1 MKIINKEERTRGK
14 MQYHIRLK
22 PGDVG
27 EYVLLPGDPD
37 RVLRIAKHLDD
48 AQEMMFH
55 REYRTCTGFYKG
67 IRISA
72 TSTGIGCPSAAI
84 ALEELANIGAWVFIR
99 VGSTGALQP
108 HLHIGD
114 LVISTGSMRNEG
126 TSNFYAPPAFPAV
139 PDHFLT
145 HELYQAARAL
155 QPAREYQLYLGLNS
169 SDDAFYGETP
179 EWIQKLSALNLLN
192 VEMESAALFTI
203 ASIRG
208 LVAGMVC
215 AVSGNLVTDEV
226 IYEGENDGLVRG
238 WEDAIDVALEGIV
251 RYHAGTAEAK
261 QLAPRRRTGK

>member
-1 MKIINKEERTRGK
+1 METMTIINKAERTLGRP
-14 MQYHIRLK
+14 QYHIRLK

-27 EYVLLPGDPD
+27 DYVLLPGDPD

-48 AQEMMFH
+48 AQEIMFH
-55 REYRTCTGFYKG
+55 REYRTCTGYYKG

-84 ALEELANIGAWVFIR
+84 ALEELANIGARVFIR

-114 LVISTGSMRNEG
+114 LIISTGSMRNEG
-126 TSNFYAPPAFPAV
+126 TSNFYAPPPYPAV

-145 HELYQAARAL
+145 HALYQAARELAANKGV
-155 QPAREYQLYLGLNS
+155 PVYLGLNS

-179 EWIQKLSALNLLN
+179 EWIQKLSALKLLN

-203 ASIRG
+203 ASLRG
-208 LVAGMVC
+208 LAAGMVC

-226 IYEGENDGLVRG
+226 VYEGENVGLVRG

-251 RYHAGTAEAK
+251 RYHAQQKDA
-261 QLAPRRRTGK
+261 

>member
-1 MKIINKEERTRGK
+1 MTTTTIINKAERTLGRP
-14 MQYHIRLK
+14 QYHIRLK

-37 RVLRIAKHLDD
+37 RVLRIAKHLEN
-48 AQEMMFH
+48 AHEVMFH
-55 REYRTCTGFYKG
+55 REYRTCTGYYKG
-67 IRISA
+67 IRVSA

-84 ALEELANIGAWVFIR
+84 AMEELANIGARVFIR

-126 TSNFYAPPAFPAV
+126 TSNFYAPPPYPAV

-145 HELYQAARAL
+145 HALYEAAQEIATGKGV
-155 QPAREYQLYLGLNS
+155 PVYLGLNS

-179 EWIQKLSALNLLN
+179 EWIQKLATLKLLN

-203 ASIRG
+203 ASLRG
-208 LVAGMVC
+208 LTAGMVC

-226 IYEGENDGLVRG
+226 VYEGENVGLVRG
-238 WEDAIDVALEGIV
+238 WEDAIEVALEGIA
-251 RYHAGTAEAK
+251 RYHA
-261 QLAPRRRTGK
+261 RRKDA

>member
-1 MKIINKEERTRGK
+1 MNIINKEERTRGK
-14 MQYHIRLK
+14 MQYHIRMR

-48 AQEMMFH
+48 AREVEFH

-67 IRISA
+67 IRVSA

-84 ALEELANIGAWVFIR
+84 AVEELANIGARVFIR

-145 HELYQAARAL
+145 HELYEAARAL
-155 QPAREYQLYLGLNS
+155 KPSRRYELYLGPNA

-179 EWIQKLSALNLLN
+179 EWIEKLSRLKLLN

-203 ASIRG
+203 AHLRG
-208 LVAGMVC
+208 LTAGMVC

-226 IYEGENDGLVRG
+226 VYEEENLGLVRG
-238 WEDAIDVALEGIV
+238 WEDAIDVALEGIA
-251 RYHAGTAEAK
+251 RYHQKTYA
-261 QLAPRRRTGK
+261 

>member
-1 MKIINKEERTRGK
+1 MNTLKILNKEERTRGRA
-14 MQYHIRLK
+14 QYHIRLK
-22 PGDVG
+22 PSDVG

-37 RVLRIAKHLDD
+37 RVLRIARHLED
-48 AQEMMFH
+48 AQEIMFH

-67 IRISA
+67 IRVSA

-84 ALEELANIGAWVFIR
+84 ALEELANIGARVFIR

-126 TSNFYAPPAFPAV
+126 TSNYYAPPPFPAV

-145 HELYQAARAL
+145 HALWEAARAL
-155 QPAREYQLYLGLNS
+155 KPSRAFELYVGLNS

-179 EWIQKLSALNLLN
+179 EWIEKLSALKLLN

-203 ASIRG
+203 ASLRG

-226 IYEGENDGLVRG
+226 IYEGENEGLVRG
-238 WEDAIDVALEGIV
+238 WEDAIDVALDAV
-251 RYHAGTAEAK
+251 ARYHE
-261 QLAPRRRTGK
+261 RHNND

>member
-1 MKIINKEERTRGK
+1 MGTITMEQLKIINKEERTRGRP
-14 MQYHIRLK
+14 QYHIRAK

-37 RVLRIAKHLDD
+37 RVLRIARHLEN
-48 AQEMMFH
+48 AQEIVFH
-55 REYRTCTGFYKG
+55 REYRTCTGYYKG
-67 IRISA
+67 IRVSA

-84 ALEELANIGAWVFIR
+84 AMEELANIGARVFIR

-108 HLHIGD
+108 HLHIGN

-145 HELYQAARAL
+145 DDLYQAALNLQSARAF
-155 QPAREYQLYLGLNS
+155 QVYLGLNS

-179 EWIQKLSALNLLN
+179 EWIQKLSALKLLN
-192 VEMESAALFTI
+192 VEMESAALFVI
-203 ASIRG
+203 ASLRG

-226 IYEGENDGLVRG
+226 VYEGENVGLVRG

-251 RYHAGTAEAK
+251 RYHN
-261 QLAPRRRTGK
+261 RTHMEK